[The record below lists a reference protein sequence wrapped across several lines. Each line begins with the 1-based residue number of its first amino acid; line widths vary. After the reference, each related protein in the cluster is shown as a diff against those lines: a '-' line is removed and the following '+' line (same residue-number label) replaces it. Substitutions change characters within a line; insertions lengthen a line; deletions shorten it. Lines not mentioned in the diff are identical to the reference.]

1 MCHGATP
8 LSPSPSASSIPCNL
22 ISKWIVCRRE
32 EIKRDQ
38 KKASTLEDGVN
49 YVRARTHARIY
60 WETMHFS
67 KLSVENVASGMVSR
81 LPTRDRPESQEGEE
95 RARFP
100 PHMDSPLPRSFARS
114 YPTFRWTS
122 SGSEINGGRQ
132 SRRKEDGWMEESR
145 LSKNIKLT
153 STNRLE

>member
-1 MCHGATP
+1 
-8 LSPSPSASSIPCNL
+8 
-22 ISKWIVCRRE
+22 
-32 EIKRDQ
+32 
-38 KKASTLEDGVN
+38 
-49 YVRARTHARIY
+49 
-60 WETMHFS
+60 MHFS
-67 KLSVENVASGMVSR
+67 KLFVKTIASGMVSR
-81 LPTRDRPESQEGEE
+81 LPTGPRAKKVKKERVSLPIWIRPFLG
-95 RARFP
+95 
-100 PHMDSPLPRSFARS
+100 RS